1 MTTPKEQIYNSF
13 YKEFQDTKELPEG
26 LVNQFLLE
34 AIGDFETNLY
44 PINYNSDEGLFEE
57 ELSLAEIS
65 LLGKIMYKQ
74 YLSRERDRVL
84 KLNNVIGKDISLTS
98 MGASKSEM
106 RQAYDDVKSEIKQ
119 RFNELKPS
127 SYS

>member
-1 MTTPKEQIYNSF
+1 MTTPKNYVFNSF
-13 YKEFQDTKELPEG
+13 YKEFQDTKILPDG
-26 LVNQFLLE
+26 LADQFLLE

-44 PINYNSDEGLFEE
+44 PINYNHSKEIFEE

-74 YLSRERDRVL
+74 YLSRERDRIL

-98 MGASKSEM
+98 MAASKSEV
-106 RQAYDDVKSEIKQ
+106 RQAYNDVTLEIER

-127 SYS
+127 SYN